1 MILFPQK
8 LTGCEASHLFE
19 KAYEMMGKIEA
30 KELPQIGH
38 NRWDSL
44 FSESSSWQ
52 RKDRKNM
59 QKQDKNGTFLHV
71 NYIFSAKL
79 VKIQPI
85 YVIPI

>member
-1 MILFPQK
+1 MILFPQI
-8 LTGCEASHLFE
+8 LARRYACHLFE
-19 KAYEMMGKIEA
+19 EASEMMGKIEA
-30 KELPQIGH
+30 KKLPQIGH

-44 FSESSSWQ
+44 FSESSSWR

-59 QKQDKNGTFLHV
+59 QKQSKNGTFLHV